1 MDNSK
6 QQQVAQTNLQFVAFL
21 CGQLMAII
29 TKLLQREKFTPG
41 EDLAI
46 NKAYEEISRAKNRLE
61 RFPKSN
67 TINTI
72 CTRRQANAC
81 RRFCFL

>member
-29 TKLLQREKFTPG
+29 TKLLQQEKFTPG

-61 RFPKSN
+61 KIPEK
-67 TINTI
+67 
-72 CTRRQANAC
+72 
-81 RRFCFL
+81 

>member
-61 RFPKSN
+61 KIPEK
-67 TINTI
+67 
-72 CTRRQANAC
+72 
-81 RRFCFL
+81 

>member
-61 RFPKSN
+61 KIPEK
-67 TINTI
+67 
-72 CTRRQANAC
+72 QHH
-81 RRFCFL
+81 

>member
-6 QQQVAQTNLQFVAFL
+6 QPQVAQTNLQFVAFL

-61 RFPKSN
+61 KIPEK
-67 TINTI
+67 
-72 CTRRQANAC
+72 
-81 RRFCFL
+81 

>member
-1 MDNSK
+1 MDTSK

-61 RFPKSN
+61 KIPEK
-67 TINTI
+67 
-72 CTRRQANAC
+72 
-81 RRFCFL
+81 

>member
-21 CGQLMAII
+21 RGQLMAII

-61 RFPKSN
+61 KIPEK
-67 TINTI
+67 
-72 CTRRQANAC
+72 
-81 RRFCFL
+81 

>member
-1 MDNSK
+1 MDHRK

-61 RFPKSN
+61 KIPEK
-67 TINTI
+67 
-72 CTRRQANAC
+72 
-81 RRFCFL
+81 

>member
-6 QQQVAQTNLQFVAFL
+6 QQQVAHTNLQFVAFL

-61 RFPKSN
+61 KIPEK
-67 TINTI
+67 
-72 CTRRQANAC
+72 
-81 RRFCFL
+81 

>member
-6 QQQVAQTNLQFVAFL
+6 QRQVAQTNLQFVAFL

-61 RFPKSN
+61 KIPEK
-67 TINTI
+67 
-72 CTRRQANAC
+72 
-81 RRFCFL
+81 

>member
-61 RFPKSN
+61 KIPEKSHH
-67 TINTI
+67 
-72 CTRRQANAC
+72 
-81 RRFCFL
+81 

>member
-1 MDNSK
+1 
-6 QQQVAQTNLQFVAFL
+6 
-21 CGQLMAII
+21 MAII

-61 RFPKSN
+61 KIPEK
-67 TINTI
+67 
-72 CTRRQANAC
+72 
-81 RRFCFL
+81 

>member
-6 QQQVAQTNLQFVAFL
+6 QQQIAQTNLQFVAFL

-61 RFPKSN
+61 KIPEK
-67 TINTI
+67 
-72 CTRRQANAC
+72 
-81 RRFCFL
+81 

>member
-6 QQQVAQTNLQFVAFL
+6 QQQVAQTNLQFIAFL

-46 NKAYEEISRAKNRLE
+46 NRAYEEICRAKNRLE
-61 RFPKSN
+61 KIPEK
-67 TINTI
+67 
-72 CTRRQANAC
+72 
-81 RRFCFL
+81 

>member
-46 NKAYEEISRAKNRLE
+46 NKASEEISRAKNRLE
-61 RFPKSN
+61 KIPEK
-67 TINTI
+67 
-72 CTRRQANAC
+72 
-81 RRFCFL
+81 

>member
-46 NKAYEEISRAKNRLE
+46 NKAYEEICRAKNRLE
-61 RFPKSN
+61 KIPEK
-67 TINTI
+67 
-72 CTRRQANAC
+72 
-81 RRFCFL
+81 

>member
-6 QQQVAQTNLQFVAFL
+6 QQQVAQTNLQFIAFL

-61 RFPKSN
+61 KIPEK
-67 TINTI
+67 
-72 CTRRQANAC
+72 
-81 RRFCFL
+81 

>member
-6 QQQVAQTNLQFVAFL
+6 QQQVAQSNIQFVAFM

-61 RFPKSN
+61 KIPEK
-67 TINTI
+67 
-72 CTRRQANAC
+72 
-81 RRFCFL
+81 

>member
-21 CGQLMAII
+21 CGQVMAII

-61 RFPKSN
+61 KIPEK
-67 TINTI
+67 
-72 CTRRQANAC
+72 
-81 RRFCFL
+81 

>member
-46 NKAYEEISRAKNRLE
+46 NKAYEEIRRAKNRLE
-61 RFPKSN
+61 KIPEK
-67 TINTI
+67 
-72 CTRRQANAC
+72 
-81 RRFCFL
+81 

>member
-29 TKLLQREKFTPG
+29 TKLLQRERFTPG

-61 RFPKSN
+61 KIPEK
-67 TINTI
+67 
-72 CTRRQANAC
+72 
-81 RRFCFL
+81 

>member
-46 NKAYEEISRAKNRLE
+46 NMAYEEISRAKNRLE
-61 RFPKSN
+61 KIPEK
-67 TINTI
+67 
-72 CTRRQANAC
+72 
-81 RRFCFL
+81 

>member
-61 RFPKSN
+61 KI
-67 TINTI
+67 TEK
-72 CTRRQANAC
+72 
-81 RRFCFL
+81 

>member
-46 NKAYEEISRAKNRLE
+46 NKAYEEISRAKNRVE
-61 RFPKSN
+61 KIPEK
-67 TINTI
+67 
-72 CTRRQANAC
+72 
-81 RRFCFL
+81 

>member
-41 EDLAI
+41 EALAI

-61 RFPKSN
+61 KIPEK
-67 TINTI
+67 
-72 CTRRQANAC
+72 
-81 RRFCFL
+81 

>member
-29 TKLLQREKFTPG
+29 TKVLQREKFTPG

-61 RFPKSN
+61 KIPEK
-67 TINTI
+67 
-72 CTRRQANAC
+72 
-81 RRFCFL
+81 

>member
-6 QQQVAQTNLQFVAFL
+6 QQQVAQTNLQFIAFL

-46 NKAYEEISRAKNRLE
+46 NKAYEEICRAKNRLE
-61 RFPKSN
+61 KIPEK
-67 TINTI
+67 
-72 CTRRQANAC
+72 
-81 RRFCFL
+81 

>member
-1 MDNSK
+1 MDNST

-21 CGQLMAII
+21 CGQVMAII

-61 RFPKSN
+61 KIPEK
-67 TINTI
+67 
-72 CTRRQANAC
+72 
-81 RRFCFL
+81 

>member
-1 MDNSK
+1 MDKSK

-61 RFPKSN
+61 KIPEK
-67 TINTI
+67 
-72 CTRRQANAC
+72 
-81 RRFCFL
+81 

>member
-46 NKAYEEISRAKNRLE
+46 NKAYEEISRTKNRLE
-61 RFPKSN
+61 KIPEK
-67 TINTI
+67 
-72 CTRRQANAC
+72 
-81 RRFCFL
+81 

>member
-29 TKLLQREKFTPG
+29 TKLLQREKFIPG

-61 RFPKSN
+61 KIPEK
-67 TINTI
+67 
-72 CTRRQANAC
+72 
-81 RRFCFL
+81 

>member
-29 TKLLQREKFTPG
+29 TKLLQREKFSPG

-61 RFPKSN
+61 KIPEK
-67 TINTI
+67 
-72 CTRRQANAC
+72 
-81 RRFCFL
+81 

>member
-41 EDLAI
+41 EDLAN

-61 RFPKSN
+61 KIPEK
-67 TINTI
+67 
-72 CTRRQANAC
+72 
-81 RRFCFL
+81 

>member
-46 NKAYEEISRAKNRLE
+46 NKAYEEISLAKNRLE
-61 RFPKSN
+61 KIPEK
-67 TINTI
+67 
-72 CTRRQANAC
+72 
-81 RRFCFL
+81 

>member
-61 RFPKSN
+61 KSPEK
-67 TINTI
+67 
-72 CTRRQANAC
+72 
-81 RRFCFL
+81 

>member
-29 TKLLQREKFTPG
+29 TKLLQRDKFTPG

-61 RFPKSN
+61 KIPEK
-67 TINTI
+67 
-72 CTRRQANAC
+72 
-81 RRFCFL
+81 

>member
-46 NKAYEEISRAKNRLE
+46 NKAYEEISPAKNRLE
-61 RFPKSN
+61 KIPEK
-67 TINTI
+67 
-72 CTRRQANAC
+72 
-81 RRFCFL
+81 

>member
-46 NKAYEEISRAKNRLE
+46 NKAYEEITRAKNRLE
-61 RFPKSN
+61 KIPEK
-67 TINTI
+67 
-72 CTRRQANAC
+72 
-81 RRFCFL
+81 

>member
-6 QQQVAQTNLQFVAFL
+6 QQQVAQTNLQFIAFL

-29 TKLLQREKFTPG
+29 TKLLQREKFTTG

-61 RFPKSN
+61 KIPEK
-67 TINTI
+67 
-72 CTRRQANAC
+72 
-81 RRFCFL
+81 